1 MNEREIVAWVDD
13 AIERHNRESE
23 RFGDDGPWTDEELY
37 DGIWGR
43 LPVRVRRACP
53 RSSFETPGGARG
65 EMGDWMNFH
74 LFGTSDDDAQ
84 R

>member
-43 LPVRVRRACP
+43 LPVRVRRACA
-53 RSSFETPGGARG
+53 RSSFERITRERLVERAEKWATG
-65 EMGDWMNFH
+65 
-74 LFGTSDDDAQ
+74 
-84 R
+84 